1 MLVYNKNMNLNFNKT
16 IFELK
21 KQWEESEPFH
31 HIVIDNFLPEDIA
44 NLVAEQFPAADSDF
58 WYEYSNPLEIK
69 KACSNWNDFP
79 SEIYKVFINLFSE
92 SVVDYLSIFS
102 NIGKD
107 PLRLFTGFSVV
118 KM

>member
-44 NLVAEQFPAADSDF
+44 NQVAEEFPDADSDF

-69 KACSNWNDFP
+69 KACSDWNKFSP
-79 SEIYKVFINLFSE
+79 TIYSVFMELFSK
-92 SVVDYLSIFS
+92 YLTEKL
-102 NIGKD
+102 GA
-107 PLRLFTGFSVV
+107 
-118 KM
+118 